1 MVALAT
7 KKSPQRMASD
17 IPCEKRLFRGT
28 SPDAV
33 DAICKQN
40 FDWRVC
46 GKSGTK
52 YGEGSYFASN
62 AFYSHSYA
70 TCGSD
75 GFRFMFLARVLI
87 GSFIKGE
94 PKYRR
99 PPSKDPSNP
108 SSDLY
113 DSCVDNERNPAI
125 FVIFDSDQF
134 YPEYVIKYFTLEQD
148 PNFQA
153 RRAKSAGIIKS
164 PVPHGALTGSASNL
178 QKPVLPSS
186 QGLTANRWR
195 PSTSLR
201 DKRTLS
207 HSAASLLQPIAGPRS
222 SQGLTANQWDSS
234 RSPSANR
241 ALSHSASN
249 LLHPLAA
256 PAKSFQGL
264 TANPKSPSTSLSANT
279 ALSYSIPPSNLPPP
293 IQAPISSQAL
303 KANPKSPSGGLTT
316 QRALSQSTSN
326 LQQPLA
332 SLRSSQG
339 LKANTKSPIT
349 TLSADRSMLHS
360 ASNLQQPIKAST
372 SSQGGAANLA
382 GSSGTLTA
390 IARSRKEQRNDSKS
404 KKCLIL

>member
-125 FVIFDSDQF
+125 FVIFNSDQF
-134 YPEYVIKYFTLEQD
+134 YPEYVIKYSTLEHD

-153 RRAKSAGIIKS
+153 RKTKSERIFKGPIFQE
-164 PVPHGALTGSASNL
+164 ALTRSASNL
-178 QKPVLPSS
+178 QKPAVLPLFKDLKAIPS
-186 QGLTANRWR
+186 R
-195 PSTSLR
+195 PSTSLSA
-201 DKRTLS
+201 KGALS
-207 HSAASLLQPIAGPRS
+207 HSATCLLQPSAAPGI
-222 SQGLTANQWDSS
+222 SQGVTGNQLDSS
-234 RSPSANR
+234 RSPCANR
-241 ALSHSASN
+241 PLSHSASK
-249 LLHPLAA
+249 LLHP
-256 PAKSFQGL
+256 PGMPKSSQGP
-264 TANPKSPSTSLSANT
+264 TANPKSPITGLSTQK
-279 ALSYSIPPSNLPPP
+279 ALSHS
-293 IQAPISSQAL
+293 AL
-303 KANPKSPSGGLTT
+303 
-316 QRALSQSTSN
+316 N
-326 LQQPLA
+326 LQ
-332 SLRSSQG
+332 R
-339 LKANTKSPIT
+339 
-349 TLSADRSMLHS
+349 
-360 ASNLQQPIKAST
+360 PIKSYAN
-372 SSQGGAANLA
+372 SQGGAANLA
-382 GSSGTLTA
+382 GSSDSLTA
-390 IARSRKEQRNDSKS
+390 IARSRKKQRSGSKS
-404 KKCLIL
+404 RKCLIL